1 MGTEGDDGER
11 GGKIIFVW
19 RGERGRRE
27 KGRHILPPQT
37 DARSLGYKG
46 HAAIRDTFSDYL
58 KI

>member
-46 HAAIRDTFSDYL
+46 HAIRDTFSG
-58 KI
+58 